1 MIFSYAAV
9 FARYFTRG
17 VSIPFPSC
25 SRYLYQNWAGLIP
38 VLMTFTLWFTD
49 KFIVNLFKIPGT
61 LQPISKF
68 LSVFIMCKKKFRI
81 LTLAFGFT
89 SLTPP
94 PPLFMHD
101 YATFVVSQL
110 KPCFRISIWRFEHDS
125 RLSLSDTVILL
136 KVIRGY
142 ICWYLIP
149 LCDSTYTG
157 GFSVSNGFLTG
168 YMIQSGILSNFL
180 WILKGF
186 WRDDRLASCFPA
198 IIYTTCP
205 EAIGRRQ
212 RHFLRASEV
221 NVTLWTAGEYCPY

>member
-1 MIFSYAAV
+1 MPIQNSRLFALLSVEIEKTLSWVMIFSYAAV

-94 PPLFMHD
+94 PPL
-101 YATFVVSQL
+101 YA
-110 KPCFRISIWRFEHDS
+110 
-125 RLSLSDTVILL
+125 
-136 KVIRGY
+136 
-142 ICWYLIP
+142 
-149 LCDSTYTG
+149 
-157 GFSVSNGFLTG
+157 
-168 YMIQSGILSNFL
+168 
-180 WILKGF
+180 
-186 WRDDRLASCFPA
+186 
-198 IIYTTCP
+198 
-205 EAIGRRQ
+205 
-212 RHFLRASEV
+212 
-221 NVTLWTAGEYCPY
+221 